1 MSAKSSAVQGL
12 AAAAAGLLIAACG
25 SASALIEE
33 SPATL
38 KPVPGSS
45 VQQVQLSAAAT
56 HRLGIETQ
64 AVRAAAG
71 ANSGRSG
78 THKVIPY
85 SAVVYDTDGSTWAY
99 VNTAPRTYLRQ
110 PITIAAIEGS
120 TAVLSSGPPV
130 GAAVVT
136 VGAAELLGTEY
147 DISGEE

>member
-25 SASALIEE
+25 SASALVEE
-33 SPATL
+33 TPATV

-85 SAVVYDTDGSTWAY
+85 SAVVYDTDGSTWTY
-99 VNTAPRTYLRQ
+99 VEGAARTFMRNR
-110 PITIAAIEGS
+110 ITVADIEGY
-120 TAVLSSGPPV
+120 TAVLTKGPAV
-130 GAAVVT
+130 GAQVVT
-136 VGAAELLGTEY
+136 VGAPELLGAEY

>member
-12 AAAAAGLLIAACG
+12 AAAAGLLIAACG
-25 SASALIEE
+25 SASALVEE
-33 SPATL
+33 TPATV

-85 SAVVYDTDGSTWAY
+85 SAVVYDTDGSTWTY
-99 VNTAPRTYLRQ
+99 VEGAARTFMRNR
-110 PITIAAIEGS
+110 ITVADIEGY
-120 TAVLSSGPPV
+120 TAVLTKGPAV
-130 GAAVVT
+130 GAQVVT
-136 VGAAELLGTEY
+136 VGAPELLGAEY

>member
-25 SASALIEE
+25 SASALVEE
-33 SPATL
+33 TPATL

-64 AVRAAAG
+64 AVRVAAG

-85 SAVVYDTDGSTWAY
+85 SAVIYDTDGSTWTY
-99 VNTAPRTYLRQ
+99 VESAARTFVRNR
-110 PITIAAIEGS
+110 ITVADIEGL
-120 TAVLSSGPPV
+120 TAVLTKGPAV
-130 GAAVVT
+130 GAQVVT
-136 VGAAELLGTEY
+136 VGAPELLGAEY

>member
-25 SASALIEE
+25 SASALVEE
-33 SPATL
+33 TPVTL

-64 AVRAAAG
+64 AVRMAAG
-71 ANSGRSG
+71 ADSGHPGPR
-78 THKVIPY
+78 TVIPY
-85 SAVVYDTDGSTWAY
+85 AAVVYDTDGSTWTY
-99 VNTAPRTYLRQ
+99 VESAARTFVRNRV
-110 PITIAAIEGS
+110 TVADIEGH
-120 TAVLSSGPPV
+120 TAVLTKGPAV
-130 GAAVVT
+130 GAHVVT
-136 VGAAELLGTEY
+136 VGAPELLGAEY